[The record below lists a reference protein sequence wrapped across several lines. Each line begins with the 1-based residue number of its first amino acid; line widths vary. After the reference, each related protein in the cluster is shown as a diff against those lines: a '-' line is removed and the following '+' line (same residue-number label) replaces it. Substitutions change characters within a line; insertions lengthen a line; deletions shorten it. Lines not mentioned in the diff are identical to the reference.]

1 MGFPPICAALLR
13 WSCSSSTGTM
23 NVLSRSTGTAF
34 AARVGKPW
42 CRTSCSSRICKR
54 GGMGRATRAFDGSSD
69 EMRAND
75 STQSINGL
83 HAQTVVLRNGY
94 CANHRGYHKG
104 RTPARRTCKSTPPM
118 RCGESFRR
126 RWPRHLECRGWICQE
141 TLCDRSSVIFDLR
154 QCALKTFIDGVAT
167 ARHGTGNRPDILCR
181 RR

>member
-1 MGFPPICAALLR
+1 MEKVSVGEWLAGPCTNHGSRQQAADESRGALCHLEA
-13 WSCSSSTGTM
+13 GTRI
-23 NVLSRSTGTAF
+23 V
-34 AARVGKPW
+34 AADSIRNLGQEDQAAVMPH
-42 CRTSCSSRICKR
+42 RHPRQTTS
-54 GGMGRATRAFDGSSD
+54 
-69 EMRAND
+69 
-75 STQSINGL
+75 
-83 HAQTVVLRNGY
+83 RNGY

-126 RWPRHLECRGWICQE
+126 RWPRYLECRGWICQE